1 MLKVIDSHHHI
12 WRKADLPWM
21 AQNKP
26 RIFGD
31 YTALKRDYT
40 IEEFKSDV
48 APANVVK
55 SVYLQA
61 NWDYDRS
68 VEEAQWVADVGAT
81 HGMPNGIVA
90 NADLRSP
97 DVERLLDAY
106 AAIPA
111 VKGIRQ
117 HLHWH
122 RNPKFSYIEA
132 PDVFDHDD
140 WRRGMRHLADRGFSF
155 DLQIFPSQ
163 MQAVVG
169 MLGAFADT
177 TFILNHAGM
186 LDARDDES
194 IAVWRSGMETL
205 AKCPNLVVKFTGL
218 GTFDH
223 KSSPELMRPMIPE
236 SIRLFGA
243 GRCMYGSNFP
253 IEKLWTTYKTYFDN
267 VVEAV
272 GEVSDAD
279 RHEIFYGTASR
290 AYRLDEA

>member
-12 WRKADLPWM
+12 WRTADLPWLLEG
-21 AQNKP
+21 KP

-40 IEEFKSDV
+40 IEEFKQDV
-48 APANVVK
+48 ASANVVK

-61 NWDYDRS
+61 NWAYDRS
-68 VEEAQWVADVGAT
+68 VEEAQWVSDTGDA
-81 HGMPNGIVA
+81 HGMPNAVVA

-106 AAIPA
+106 VAIPR

-122 RNPKFSYIEA
+122 RNPKFSYIDA
-132 PDVFDHDD
+132 PDVYDHEN

-163 MQAVVG
+163 MKGAVG
-169 MLGAFADT
+169 MLRDFPGT
-177 TFILNHAGM
+177 TFVLNHAGM
-186 LDARDDES
+186 LDARDGES
-194 IAVWRSGMETL
+194 IAVWRAGMEAL
-205 AKCPNLVVKFTGL
+205 SACPNLVVKFTGL

-223 KSSPELMRPMIPE
+223 KSSPEIMKPMIPVSLE
-236 SIRLFGA
+236 LFGA
-243 GRCMYGSNFP
+243 SRCMYGSNFP
-253 IEKLWTTYKTYFDN
+253 IEKLWTSYATYFDN
-267 VVEAV
+267 VVQAV
-272 GEVSDAD
+272 GPVSDAD
-279 RHEIFYGTASR
+279 RHEIFYGTANR
-290 AYRLDEA
+290 VYRLD

>member
-12 WRKADLPWM
+12 WRKDDLPWM

-31 YTALKRDYT
+31 YTALKRDYP
-40 IEEFKSDV
+40 IEEFMADT

-61 NWDYDRS
+61 NWDYGRS
-68 VEEAQWVADVGAT
+68 VEEARWVSDTGDA
-81 HGMPNGIVA
+81 HGMPNAVVA

-97 DVERLLDAY
+97 DVEKLLDAY
-106 AAIPA
+106 VKIPR

-122 RNPKFSYIEA
+122 KNPEFSYIDA
-132 PDVFDHDD
+132 PDVYDHED

-155 DLQIFPSQ
+155 DLQLFPSQ
-163 MQAVVG
+163 LKGATG
-169 MLGAFADT
+169 MLRAFPET
-177 TFILNHAGM
+177 SFVLNHAGM

-194 IAVWRSGMETL
+194 IAVWRDGMAAL
-205 AKCPNLVVKFTGL
+205 AKCPNVHVKFTGL

-223 KSSPELMRPMIPE
+223 RSSPELMKPMIPV
-236 SIRLFGA
+236 SIELFGA
-243 GRCMYGSNFP
+243 NRCMYGSNFP
-253 IEKLWTTYKTYFDN
+253 IEKLWTSYATYFDN
-267 VVEAV
+267 VVKAV

-279 RHEIFYGTASR
+279 RHEIFYGTANR
-290 AYRLDEA
+290 VYRLD